1 MDNINKTIY
10 EIVAESDS
18 NRITVFTN
26 HLKIDGFLYQCDG
39 ICKEVANGILTLNNA
54 IVCKI
59 DDYCSCDDDECSCND
74 IACFKYD
81 WLNIMHSKIV
91 SFSVLK

>member
-26 HLKIDGFLYQCDG
+26 HLKIDGFVYQCDG
-39 ICKEVANGILTLNNA
+39 KCIEVANGILTLNNA

-59 DDYCSCDDDECSCND
+59 DDYCSCDDDDCSCND